1 MAPDHYC
8 YVDRELPD
16 FSVQSNPGVMEE
28 VEVKVEGTVQ
38 MPCYMCGIVYV
49 CLVCVCGSRTE
60 HIQICQFFGGFFFAH
75 SLLLPRGGIWK
86 TKLIFL
92 KLLFEQFSSSSFY
105 LQKAFNVPYFEEKKC
120 IRHVFTL
127 SVYLQHKYPSV
138 ICVLINTCTV
148 YRHKLAENMDK
159 LLFHVLVN
167 AQAMRCMVFSC
178 ASLFPS
184 NAFLSLVKLM
194 ARICRG

>member
-1 MAPDHYC
+1 MKVQFKCPAIC
-8 YVDRELPD
+8 VELCMYVW
-16 FSVQSNPGVMEE
+16 
-28 VEVKVEGTVQ
+28 
-38 MPCYMCGIVYV
+38 YVYV
-49 CLVCVCGSRTE
+49 GAELNIFKSVSFLVVFFL
-60 HIQICQFFGGFFFAH
+60 HILFSYQGGG
-75 SLLLPRGGIWK
+75 LWK

-120 IRHVFTL
+120 IRHVSTL